1 VNKGLKDR
9 EYWKGIW
16 ELFINGNRLAFHE
29 IYNEYVD
36 VLFAYGM
43 KITPNRELVQDS
55 IQDLFVNLYKYRK
68 NLTNPD
74 YLEFYLMRSLRRM
87 IIKEVQQNRKVAKV
101 DEEELL
107 SFHLKFDLEEQLI
120 ASESADNRMVSLQ
133 KMLTSLD
140 SGKRELLYLKFY
152 SGLNYR
158 EIGDLLGIRPDTAK
172 KQVYRL
178 LEDLRGRFGQK
189 LIELFC
195 LCLKV

>member
-1 VNKGLKDR
+1 MKDR
-9 EYWKGIW
+9 EYWQGIW

-43 KITPNRELVQDS
+43 KITPNRELVQDC
-55 IQDLFVNLYKYRK
+55 IQDLFISLYKYRK
-68 NLTNPD
+68 NLTKPE
-74 YLEFYLMRSLRRM
+74 YLEFYLLRSLRRT
-87 IIKEVQQNRKVAKV
+87 IIKEIQQSKKVAKV
-101 DEEELL
+101 GEEELL

-120 ASESADNRMVSLQ
+120 EGESADNRTASLQ
-133 KMLTSLD
+133 KMLANLD
-140 SGKRELLYLKFY
+140 PRKRELLYLKFY

-158 EIGDLLGIRPDTAK
+158 EIGDLLGIKPDTAK

-189 LIELFC
+189 LMELFC
-195 LCLKV
+195 LCFRT

>member
-1 VNKGLKDR
+1 MNKGLKDR